1 MTDAVE
7 AERGRQAQAVLDNP
21 VYADGYAAIEQEL
34 MHKWRDS
41 RDAHEREQLH
51 RLLMALQLIRSRLEA
66 TMRTGKVALD
76 KITHRQTL
84 AERIGLKR
92 NAA

>member
-7 AERGRQAQAVLDNP
+7 AERGKQTQAVLDNP

-34 MHKWRDS
+34 MNKWRDS

-76 KITHRQTL
+76 KITQRQSL
-84 AERIGLKR
+84 AERIGLR
-92 NAA
+92 RSA

>member
-1 MTDAVE
+1 MSDVIE

-21 VYADGYAAIEQEL
+21 VYAEGYAQIEQEL

-51 RLLMALQLIRSRLEA
+51 RLLMALTLIRSRLEA

-76 KITHRQTL
+76 KITQRQTF
-84 AERIGLKR
+84 AQRIGLR
-92 NAA
+92 QSA

>member
-1 MTDAVE
+1 MSDAVE
-7 AERGRQAQAVLDNP
+7 VERGRQAQAVLDNP
-21 VYADGYAAIEQEL
+21 VYAEGYAQIEQEL

-51 RLLMALQLIRSRLEA
+51 RLLMALTLIRSRLEA

-76 KITHRQTL
+76 KITQRQTL
-84 AERIGLKR
+84 AQRIGQRLS
-92 NAA
+92 A

>member
-34 MHKWRDS
+34 MNKWRDS

-76 KITHRQTL
+76 KITQRQTL
-84 AERIGLKR
+84 AERIGLR
-92 NAA
+92 RSA

>member
-1 MTDAVE
+1 MSDVAE

-21 VYADGYAAIEQEL
+21 AYTDGYAQIEQEL

-51 RLLMALQLIRSRLEA
+51 RLLMALTLIRSRLEA

-76 KITHRQTL
+76 KITQRQTL
-84 AERIGLKR
+84 AERIGLR
-92 NAA
+92 RSA

>member
-51 RLLMALQLIRSRLEA
+51 RLLMALTLIRSRLEA

-76 KITHRQTL
+76 KITRQQSL
-84 AERIGLKR
+84 VQRIGQRLS
-92 NAA
+92 A

>member
-1 MTDAVE
+1 MSDVIE

-21 VYADGYAAIEQEL
+21 VYAEGYAQIEQEL

-51 RLLMALQLIRSRLEA
+51 RLLMALTLIRSRLEA

-76 KITHRQTL
+76 KITQRQTL
-84 AERIGLKR
+84 AERIGLR
-92 NAA
+92 RSA